1 MIVSVR
7 SKSGKSG
14 LFHKFLDLSVSTRRP
29 TMSKRKQT
37 HAPIT
42 YKEKP
47 PLWMQMPLKSKEKK
61 EEKPAEDVDPLEYD
75 EIIIV
80 EAEAAE
86 NNYHLEE
93 DQQHEEETTEVVVDK
108 DKTREFVRKS
118 MEKLMATLDDL
129 IEIDDHAYVV
139 NFVLEMSGQ
148 AKKKYWEMQGLS
160 YK

>member
-1 MIVSVR
+1 
-7 SKSGKSG
+7 
-14 LFHKFLDLSVSTRRP
+14 
-29 TMSKRKQT
+29 
-37 HAPIT
+37 
-42 YKEKP
+42 
-47 PLWMQMPLKSKEKK
+47 MPLKSKEKK